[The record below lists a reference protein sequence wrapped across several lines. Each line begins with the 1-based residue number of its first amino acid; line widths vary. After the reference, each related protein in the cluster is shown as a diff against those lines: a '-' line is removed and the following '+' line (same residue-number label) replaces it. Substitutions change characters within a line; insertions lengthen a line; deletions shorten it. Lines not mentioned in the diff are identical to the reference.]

1 VKIYS
6 HSDPDAKPILEKIF
20 KYTQQ
25 AQAMNLP
32 FWVFTQNSNPIGIV
46 AIGKEPIQLYASPG
60 TPMAI
65 MRLIDPALP
74 KEDIGDFASEALKL
88 ASQRNIEYALATFS
102 DKDEVAI
109 NEFQKANFKDFD
121 DCYRM
126 VCQVDKDFQP
136 LDELQFRQVQR
147 EEMRQFIEIA
157 EKFLRGSADITLSK
171 ALEHM
176 LELPDEF
183 LSFYYS
189 QEKFYFANNDKQAVG
204 ILDFNSGRGLIS
216 NVGVDPQQRGK
227 GYGRQIMLFALK
239 ELKNN
244 GCKQAYLRVHV
255 ENKTAIS
262 LYESLGF
269 VKAERYRTLMW
280 KKPTD

>member
-1 VKIYS
+1 
-6 HSDPDAKPILEKIF
+6 
-20 KYTQQ
+20 
-25 AQAMNLP
+25 
-32 FWVFTQNSNPIGIV
+32 
-46 AIGKEPIQLYASPG
+46 
-60 TPMAI
+60 
-65 MRLIDPALP
+65 
-74 KEDIGDFASEALKL
+74 
-88 ASQRNIEYALATFS
+88 
-102 DKDEVAI
+102 
-109 NEFQKANFKDFD
+109 
-121 DCYRM
+121 M
-126 VCQVDKDFQP
+126 VCQLDKDFQS